1 GDHQVSSR
9 QGPHPADGLIWRIT
23 ERRAFQSLAST
34 GRRSRT
40 ESLWCSYVNDPAVTP
55 VRVAFALGR
64 NIGPATTRNR
74 VRRRLR
80 AILQAGAAS
89 VPACGY
95 LLIGARP

>member
-1 GDHQVSSR
+1 M
-9 QGPHPADGLIWRIT
+9 
-23 ERRAFQSLAST
+23 
-34 GRRSRT
+34 
-40 ESLWCSYVNDPAVTP
+40 WCSYVNDPAVTP

-95 LLIGARP
+95 LLIGARPSVTKHTYEQLAHEVDELLRGVTASRPARSRR